1 MGNRAETGQRMEQGG
16 ELVGDLLFQV
26 LVCSNSTPTLAPVR
40 PNESFTTHLRCA
52 LVWAAMATGS
62 PSIARVLVLP
72 KPPMLGGHEPA
83 PTLPTQQLAL
93 HRLPKAVGWLWR

>member
-1 MGNRAETGQRMEQGG
+1 MGQHRFTKIDNIPMPS
-16 ELVGDLLFQV
+16 
-26 LVCSNSTPTLAPVR
+26 VCSNSTPNLAPVR
-40 PNESFTTHLRCA
+40 PNESFTTHLRCV

-72 KPPMLGGHEPA
+72 KPPMLGGHDAA
-83 PTLPTQQLAL
+83 PTLPTLQLAL